1 MCVCVCVVKTIVHGA
16 MITVCLPNLSDGW
29 RLEWTDAQ
37 HITVQS
43 NRVGSC
49 RTGLNDFWQF
59 GGSIGHVCPGGS
71 VLDKQGSAP
80 IKLPSVD
87 KLWSDTN

>member
-37 HITVQS
+37 
-43 NRVGSC
+43 
-49 RTGLNDFWQF
+49 RTLQYNPIEWAVAG
-59 GGSIGHVCPGGS
+59 
-71 VLDKQGSAP
+71 QG
-80 IKLPSVD
+80 
-87 KLWSDTN
+87 